1 MKESRLTPFDAETFL
16 MIESVIGKEP
26 EVKEKEKYFE
36 LKLYNS
42 EKPEYVIEAAIN
54 AVCGR
59 YGKRLKET
67 RLNKEYIFL
76 RGATFFVEYEKGE
89 ENLPNELRTNLGM
102 PDETAGDIYCR
113 RLLEIRALPVKR
125 DNLEKLLMF
134 TGGGT
139 IF

>member
-67 RLNKEYIFL
+67 RLIKECQMSCVQI
-76 RGATFFVEYEKGE
+76 
-89 ENLPNELRTNLGM
+89 
-102 PDETAGDIYCR
+102 
-113 RLLEIRALPVKR
+113 
-125 DNLEKLLMF
+125 
-134 TGGGT
+134 
-139 IF
+139 